1 MDVLDISF
9 SHIKIN
15 SPIQHENDV
24 YEFPLDYDDKP
35 FLFSSKQKY
44 GLHQGDSIYQLH
56 IQDKNEL
63 IFFSNLYDHLVET
76 MYEMHGTWFANQYER
91 TQFEKMFKNYL
102 YPNIKENAINIQCV
116 VDASMSTHFT
126 LRDKLEVC
134 PTFKVHS
141 ILFDQVCFQVKV
153 SLENIEVIPESQE
166 VESEEPQESEV
177 EAPEVEASEEEA
189 PEVEASEEEPSKP
202 DETQIEEVY
211 IQPDEH
217 LESSNIELNDEDYYI
232 LFKVIQRKIK
242 DNFSNALLNIF
253 EQKQISTKNFDVQQI
268 VYDSDENEESEDEY
282 LENDEFEDSYKNMV

>member
-1 MDVLDISF
+1 
-9 SHIKIN
+9 
-15 SPIQHENDV
+15 
-24 YEFPLDYDDKP
+24 
-35 FLFSSKQKY
+35 
-44 GLHQGDSIYQLH
+44 
-56 IQDKNEL
+56 
-63 IFFSNLYDHLVET
+63 
-76 MYEMHGTWFANQYER
+76 
-91 TQFEKMFKNYL
+91 
-102 YPNIKENAINIQCV
+102 

-134 PTFKVHS
+134 PTFKVNS

-166 VESEEPQESEV
+166 VKSEEPQESEV
-177 EAPEVEASEEEA
+177 EAS
-189 PEVEASEEEPSKP
+189 EVEASEEEPSKS

-242 DNFSNALLNIF
+242 DNFSNALLDIF